1 MNYNEALEFLLKN
14 LPNYQKVGDSAIR
27 PGLHNIKLLC
37 NKFNNPQNKFKSI
50 HIGGTNGKGTT
61 SATIAN
67 LCENINLKV
76 GLFSSPHVFD
86 YRERI
91 QVNGKKIKKKFIKKF
106 ISKNFKF
113 FNEIKPSFFE
123 TSTIMAF
130 EYFKRKNVDIA
141 IIEVGLGG
149 RLDSTNIIDPL
160 VGLVTNVGY
169 DHQNILGKKLS
180 EIAYEKSGIIKNGMT
195 FIKGE
200 TQNNIDNI
208 FEDECIKNNTKLIYS
223 SDEIQ
228 IKTIS
233 KSLKKRKINVFYKE
247 DTYKINLSNPT
258 EYYLKNIYSSLVVFF
273 YIKKH
278 FNVKTNNKLKLNN
291 KFKVL
296 GRWNVISKNP
306 TIISD
311 GCHNYDGFKAVV
323 KEINSFDFKTIYFII
338 GGVKEKDWEKII
350 STLPKNYNYIV
361 TEPSVERAKDKN
373 ELCKMLKKNKFNC
386 KVYRN
391 INESIEHCRKIAQS
405 DDLIFIGGSL
415 FLISEL
421 NEK

>member
-14 LPNYQKVGDSAIR
+14 LPNYQRVGDSAIR

-106 ISKNFKF
+106 ISENFKF

-149 RLDSTNIIDPL
+149 RLDSTNIISPL
-160 VGLVTNVGY
+160 LGLVTNVGY
-169 DHQNILGKKLS
+169 DHQNVLGNSLS
-180 EIAYEKSGIIKNGMT
+180 EIAYEKAGVIKENT
-195 FIKGE
+195 IFVKGE
-200 TQNNIDNI
+200 VQDDIDDI
-208 FEDECIKNNTKLIYS
+208 FKKECEEKNTKFIYS
-223 SDEIQ
+223 SDKIH

-233 KSLKKRKINVFYKE
+233 KSIKRRKVNVHYE
-247 DTYKINLSNPT
+247 DKSYNMKLVNPT
-258 EYYLKNIYSSLVVFF
+258 DYFIKNFYSSLNVFF
-273 YIKKH
+273 YLQKYFK
-278 FNVKTNNKLKLNN
+278 NKELKKLKLKN

-296 GRWNVISKNP
+296 GRWNIISKKP
-306 TIISD
+306 TIITD
-311 GCHNYDGFKAVV
+311 GCHNYDAFNSIIN
-323 KEINSFDFKTIYFII
+323 EINSYDFKNVYFII
-338 GGVKEKDWEKII
+338 GGVREKDWKKII
-350 STLPKNYNYIV
+350 SVLPNKYYYVI
-361 TEPSVERAKDKN
+361 TEPNIERSKDIK
-373 ELCKMLKKNKFNC
+373 ELQDIFKKNGLTSTINK
-386 KVYRN
+386 N
-391 INESIEHCRKIAQS
+391 INESVDYCRRRAKS
-405 DDLIFIGGSL
+405 NDLIFVGGSL